1 MPPLPDIAVIC
12 HVWAPYRLRVHRRIA
27 REMPE
32 VRLHTAYLLEKN
44 DQPWTNDKDAATRPV
59 IFGPGESVLA
69 FRLYADIPFDFLK
82 GGRVIRW
89 LKDNNIRAVVMGG
102 YSDAA
107 RYRAILWCR
116 RQGIPCFLSGD
127 SNIRADIATGLKRLI
142 KRIVVRAAATRC
154 DLVMPFGRRGHE
166 YYRRYGVPDDRLSFF
181 PYEPDYDM
189 IGNLPQDR
197 IEAARARFNLSPKRQ
212 KLVICS
218 RLVRIKRVDLA
229 IAAFTAIAAQRP
241 QWDMIVIGSGPL
253 MDSLRA
259 SVPEPLRRRV
269 VFTGFIDQSAD
280 IAAVMHNSQVLVHTA
295 ERDAWGMVLNE
306 AAAAGLAIVASDD
319 TGAAGDLV
327 EDGVNGRLFSSGHLA
342 SLSRCLLEV
351 TDPSHFRPM
360 GEASLR
366 VLADYRRRADPVANL
381 RAALRRFNVI

>member
-1 MPPLPDIAVIC
+1 
-12 HVWAPYRLRVHRRIA
+12 
-27 REMPE
+27 MPE
-32 VRLHTAYLLEKN
+32 VRLHTAYLLEEN
-44 DQPWTNDKDAATRPV
+44 DQPWTTEQDAATRPV
-59 IFGPGESVLA
+59 VFGPGESVLA
-69 FRLYADIPFDFLK
+69 FRLFADIPFDFLK

-107 RYRAILWCR
+107 RYRAIFWCR
-116 RQGIPCFLSGD
+116 RQGIPCFLTGD
-127 SNIRADIATGLKRLI
+127 SNIRADIATGLKLLI
-142 KRIVVRAAATRC
+142 KRAVVRAAANRC

-189 IGNLPQDR
+189 IRDLPEDR
-197 IEAARARFNLSPKRQ
+197 IEAARARFNLSPDRQ
-212 KLVICS
+212 RLVICG

-229 IAAFTAIAAQRP
+229 IAAFTFIAPQRP
-241 QWDMIVIGSGPL
+241 QWDIVVIGNGPL
-253 MDSLRA
+253 IDHLKV
-259 SVPEPLRRRV
+259 SVPEPLRPRV
-269 VFTGFIDQSAD
+269 VFTGFIDQPAH
-280 IAAVMHNSQVLVHTA
+280 IAAVLQNCQVLVHSA
-295 ERDAWGMVLNE
+295 EQDAWGLVLNE
-306 AAAAGLAIVASDD
+306 AAAAGLAIVASDV

-327 EDGVNGRLFSSGHLA
+327 EDGVNGRLFPSGDLA
-342 SLSRCLLEV
+342 ALSQCLLEV
-351 TDPSHFRPM
+351 TDPAHTRAM